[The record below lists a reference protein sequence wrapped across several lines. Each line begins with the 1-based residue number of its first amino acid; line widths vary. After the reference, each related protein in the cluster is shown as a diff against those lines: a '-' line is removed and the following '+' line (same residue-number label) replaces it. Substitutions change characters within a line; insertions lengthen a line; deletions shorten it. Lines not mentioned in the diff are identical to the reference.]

1 VVSLTL
7 EIVVGE
13 GLDVSAGS
21 ASCYNVVGRS
31 PKNTNMNRIASI
43 AIVLL
48 AVVSTGQ
55 TTPATPSGQSSTT
68 SGTRPAA
75 SSAAPNKDF
84 LAAMDAL
91 KEGRLD
97 VAEPVLIRLLKSAP
111 ENADYNLGMGT
122 LLAMKGQTPSAIPL
136 LEKSVKIKPSAQG
149 YATLGAAYADV
160 GRGDQAIASLR
171 KSLSLDP
178 ANLGSN
184 FNLAAIYIQLNSF
197 AEAQPLLE
205 KVVKA
210 RPTEPEPTYLLAL
223 CYSALNQPAQARTAL
238 LKLPVKVRET
248 EQVLLLLSSNSA
260 ALGENGESRKYL
272 ERAHELNPI
281 SVPVMANLGALLV
294 HEGERDR
301 GLEML
306 EQAWKNDK
314 TSYLA
319 GMSLAQADY
328 DAGKFEGALDVL
340 GSLLTKGESPD
351 IYTLLGNTEDALKNH
366 DKAVMYLSRAAELDP
381 SEHSQFAIGYSQLQA
396 GKADLAENAFR
407 AALEKLPLS
416 ARLRMGLGAAYL
428 AENKSQQAV
437 QTLQPFSTKDDKPD
451 PLGVRLYEL
460 AQQSLAGTRDDVKIK
475 QAIADLKPK

>member
-1 VVSLTL
+1 MTRTALSTL
-7 EIVVGE
+7 F
-13 GLDVSAGS
+13 LLAAVSA
-21 ASCYNVVGRS
+21 A
-31 PKNTNMNRIASI
+31 
-43 AIVLL
+43 
-48 AVVSTGQ
+48 Q
-55 TTPATPSGQSSTT
+55 TKPATPSGQSTPT
-68 SGTRPAA
+68 QTRPAA
-75 SSAAPNKDF
+75 PSSAAPNKEF

-97 VAEPVLIRLLKSAP
+97 AAEPVLTKLLKAAP

-122 LLAMKGQTPSAIPL
+122 LLAMKGQTPVALPL
-136 LEKSVKIKPSAQG
+136 LEKSVKIKPSAQS
-149 YATLGAAYADV
+149 YATLGAAYADL
-160 GRGDQAIASLR
+160 GRGEDAVAALR
-171 KSLSLDP
+171 KSLSLEP
-178 ANLGSN
+178 GNLASN
-184 FNLAAIYIQLNSF
+184 FNLAAIYIQMNAF

-210 RPTEPEPTYLLAL
+210 RPAEPEPTYLLAL
-223 CYSALNQPAQARTAL
+223 CYSALNQPAQARTVL
-238 LKLPVKVRET
+238 LKLPVKVRDS
-248 EQVLLLLSSNSA
+248 EQVLLLLSSTSA
-260 ALGENGESRKYL
+260 ALGENKESRKYL
-272 ERAHELNPI
+272 ERALELNPA

-294 HEGERDR
+294 HDGERDR

-306 EQAWKNDK
+306 ERAWKTDK

-328 DAGKFEGALDVL
+328 DAAKLDGARDVL
-340 GSLLTKGESPD
+340 ASLLTKGESPD
-351 IYTLLGNTEDALKNH
+351 IYTLLGNVEDALKNH

-381 SEHSQFAIGYSQLQA
+381 SEHSQFAVGYSQLQA

-416 ARLRMGLGAAYL
+416 AELRMGLGAAYL

-437 QTLQPFSTKDDKPD
+437 QTLQPFSTKEDKPN

-475 QAIADLKPK
+475 QAIADLKPR

>member
-1 VVSLTL
+1 MKLTVL
-7 EIVVGE
+7 I
-13 GLDVSAGS
+13 A
-21 ASCYNVVGRS
+21 AS
-31 PKNTNMNRIASI
+31 
-43 AIVLL
+43 LL
-48 AVVSTGQ
+48 AVVSSAQ
-55 TTPATPSGQSSTT
+55 TKPATASSQGSTSQGSPSQAA
-68 SGTRPAA
+68 RPAA
-75 SSAAPNKDF
+75 SSGPSKEF
-84 LAAMDAL
+84 LAAMEAL

-97 VAEPVLIRLLKSAP
+97 VAEPVLTKLYKAAP

-122 LLAMKGQTPSAIPL
+122 LLAMKGQTPTALPL
-136 LEKSVKIKPSAQG
+136 LEKSVKIKPSSQA

-160 GRGDQAIASLR
+160 GRGEDAIKSFR

-178 ANLGSN
+178 NNLGAN
-184 FNLAAIYIQLNSF
+184 FNLAAIYIQINAF
-197 AEAQPLLE
+197 ADAQPLLE

-210 RPTEPEPTYLLAL
+210 RPAEPEAAYLLAL
-223 CYSALNQPAQARTAL
+223 CYSASNQPEQARTVL
-238 LKLPVKVRET
+238 LKLPAKVRDS

-260 ALGENGESRKYL
+260 ALGQNGDSRKYL
-272 ERAHELNPI
+272 ERALELNPI
-281 SVPVMANLGALLV
+281 SVPVLANLGALLV
-294 HEGERDR
+294 HEGEREH

-306 EQAWKNDK
+306 ERAWKTDK

-381 SEHSQFAIGYSQLQA
+381 GEHSQFAVGYSQLQA
-396 GKADLAENAFR
+396 GKPDLAENAFR

>member
-1 VVSLTL
+1 
-7 EIVVGE
+7 
-13 GLDVSAGS
+13 
-21 ASCYNVVGRS
+21 
-31 PKNTNMNRIASI
+31 MNRT
-43 AIVLL
+43 VLL
-48 AVVSTGQ
+48 AVFLLAVASVAQTKPAAATGQ
-55 TTPATPSGQSSTT
+55 GSASP
-68 SGTRPAA
+68 GTRPAA
-75 SSAAPNKDF
+75 SSGPNKEF
-84 LAAMDAL
+84 LTAMDAL
-91 KEGRLD
+91 KEGRID
-97 VAEPVLIRLLKSAP
+97 VAEPLLIKLYKAAP

-122 LLAMKGQTPSAIPL
+122 LLAMKGQTPAALPL
-136 LEKSVKIKPSAQG
+136 LEKSVKLKPTAQG

-160 GRGDQAIASLR
+160 GRGEDAVNSLR

-184 FNLAAIYIQLNSF
+184 YNLAAIFLQMNAFS
-197 AEAQPLLE
+197 EAQPLLE
-205 KVVKA
+205 KVLKA
-210 RPTEPEPTYLLAL
+210 RPADPQASYMLAL
-223 CYSALNQPAQARTAL
+223 CYSALNQPGQARTVL
-238 LKLPVKVRET
+238 LKLPVKVRDS

-260 ALGENGESRKYL
+260 ALGDNGESRKYL
-272 ERAHELNPI
+272 ERALELNPI

-294 HEGERDR
+294 HDGERDR

-306 EQAWKNDK
+306 EHAWKTDK

-340 GSLLTKGESPD
+340 GTLLTKGESPD

-366 DKAVMYLSRAAELDP
+366 DKAVIYLQRAAELDP
-381 SEHSQFAIGYSQLQA
+381 SEHSQFAVGYSQLQA

-416 ARLRMGLGAAYL
+416 PRLRMGLGAAYL
-428 AENKSQQAV
+428 VENKSQQAV
-437 QTLQPFSTKDDKPD
+437 QTLQPFASKDDKPD
-451 PLGVRLYEL
+451 PMGVRLYEL